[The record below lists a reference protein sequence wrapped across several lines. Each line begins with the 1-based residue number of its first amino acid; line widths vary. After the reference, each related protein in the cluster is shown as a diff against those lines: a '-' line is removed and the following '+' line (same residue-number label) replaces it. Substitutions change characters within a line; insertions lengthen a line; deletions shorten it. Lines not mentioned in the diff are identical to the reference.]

1 MSPSPAQYFQIL
13 QDTQR
18 QLEELVELSKEAG
31 LAAGQHAAE
40 RAELEKRWGE
50 ARREL
55 LETLLPALTPEAMAR
70 AEERIGYGPL
80 RQPEAILQAVADER
94 AALEQ
99 RRAAIAADER
109 FVNRELL
116 RDPKVGTLTR
126 KIAELEEYAAAFRD
140 IVARC
145 QQPRLARL
153 LATGYGTPT
162 YSVPWWRAS
171 YYGDWKAGDE
181 ILERFP
187 DKKDFAAVLAE
198 YQQAQDVLTVYHADS
213 TELRQQVAAGE
224 ALEQEHADVSY
235 KLANLEDRHL
245 ADLRDR
251 VGRFIEDTGLA
262 RLAPRLKAD
271 PALEL
276 LAVRFDGLSRQR
288 EYLGELAGQHA
299 IALGALSEDLA
310 KAQRA
315 AAKWRR
321 PKSAY
326 KPVTEEQLAKL
337 RQRRDERHRKRL
349 ARVGRGHATVFGF
362 AAYDRGS
369 LAADFLWW
377 DLMTDGRIDG
387 SFVPGVQ
394 RFHEQHPEYRYE
406 RHDRDEAEAAAAVA
420 AVTADEATDDAL
432 RDVS

>member
-1 MSPSPAQYFQIL
+1 MIPNRDQLRQIV
-13 QDTQR
+13 QDTERRVQ
-18 QLEELVELSKEAG
+18 ELVEVSQEAE
-31 LAAGQHAAE
+31 LTSRQQAAE

-55 LETLLPALTPEAMAR
+55 LEALLPTLTPEAIKR
-70 AEERIGYGPL
+70 AAERVGYGPL
-80 RQPEAILQAVADER
+80 RQPAAILQAVADER

-99 RRAAIAADER
+99 RQAAIAADER

-126 KIAELEEYAAAFRD
+126 KIAELEEYSSSFRD
-140 IVARC
+140 TVALC
-145 QQPRLARL
+145 EHPRLARL
-153 LATGYGTPT
+153 LQTGYGTPA

-171 YYGDWKAGDE
+171 YYGDWKAADE

-198 YQQAQDVLTVYHADS
+198 HQQAQGVLAVYDADLA
-213 TELRQQVAAGE
+213 ELRQQVAAGE

-251 VGRFIEDTGLA
+251 VGRFIEDTGLP

-271 PALEL
+271 PPLEL
-276 LAVRFDGLSRQR
+276 LAVRFDGLCRQR

-315 AAKWRR
+315 ATKWQR

-326 KPVTEEQLAKL
+326 KPITEEQLAKL

-349 ARVGRGHATVFGF
+349 ARVERGHTTVFGF

-394 RFHEQHPEYRYE
+394 RFHEQHPGYRYE